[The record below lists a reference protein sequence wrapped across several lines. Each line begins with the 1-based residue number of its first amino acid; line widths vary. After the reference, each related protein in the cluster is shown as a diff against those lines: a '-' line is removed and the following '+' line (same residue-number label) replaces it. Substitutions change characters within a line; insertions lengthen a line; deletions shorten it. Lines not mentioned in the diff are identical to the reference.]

1 MAELDPKFPSLPVN
15 RWPLALAALLFFG
28 ALVYLLQPILLPFVL
43 GALIAYL
50 GDPLAD
56 FLERRSMSRTVAVV
70 LGFTTASH
78 FTKSYKQHFQ
88 MTPSEERQQVL
99 AG

>member
-1 MAELDPKFPSLPVN
+1 MAELDPRFPPLPVN
-15 RWPLALAALLFFG
+15 RWPLALVAMLFFG
-28 ALVYLLQPILLPFVL
+28 GLVYLLQPILLPFVL

-70 LGFTTASH
+70 LVFLFFTCLTVIGMLIAI
-78 FTKSYKQHFQ
+78 
-88 MTPSEERQQVL
+88 PL
-99 AG
+99 ATSPAL